1 MIKGLEPRLL
11 PQTKGYT
18 VGEINLGDVRAAPGW
33 TSLMSTGPFP
43 PNTLSTASE
52 GARAMERLCHKRH
65 RC

>member
-33 TSLMSTGPFP
+33 TSLMNTGPFP
-43 PNTLSTASE
+43 PHQPLPALHSF
-52 GARAMERLCHKRH
+52 LCLLLFLQH
-65 RC
+65 